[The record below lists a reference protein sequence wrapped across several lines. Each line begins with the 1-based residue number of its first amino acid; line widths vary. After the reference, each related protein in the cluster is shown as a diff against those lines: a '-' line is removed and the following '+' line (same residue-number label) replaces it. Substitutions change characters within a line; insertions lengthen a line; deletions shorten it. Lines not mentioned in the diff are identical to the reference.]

1 MMGDAAGLP
10 LPSASP
16 APAALPAASPATGA
30 TATRVATAG
39 AAQDAAAPGPD
50 ANLLFDLLMGG
61 QQEAA
66 AMALP
71 SAAPAV
77 TRAAAGEHQHEP
89 AVADPLSSV
98 LAQMPQLPQMP
109 QPMPVPAVP
118 TPPPVAVTDPAT
130 AAAAAAAIVA
140 LPFALSTGGQGLPVT
155 APDSA
160 PSASAPFSLPAAV
173 SAAVRPEA
181 GLADAPALRL
191 PPIQQGFVPPAADM
205 AGSPLQEFAAM
216 VADPAAAT
224 VDAATPVS
232 SAPVNAMHA
241 LGAAQPASTPTV
253 APAIPQLS
261 QPADPANG
269 YDDGFSGHVAWLA
282 GQRIGQAEIRV
293 VPEHLG
299 AIDIRLQMD
308 GNNVRAEFH
317 SSQPEVRQAL
327 EASLPRLREMLGQH
341 GLQLA
346 HAGVGQG
353 QSGQRQSGNGSPQ
366 PGHGGG
372 LALPGEA
379 GSPLPPDFR
388 RARGLLD
395 VYA

>member
-16 APAALPAASPATGA
+16 SPAALPAAPATGA

-50 ANLLFDLLMGG
+50 ANLLFDLLMGS
-61 QQEAA
+61 QQEVA

-71 SAAPAV
+71 GAPSAA
-77 TRAAAGEHQHEP
+77 TRAAAGDHHEP
-89 AVADPLSSV
+89 PAADPLLSV
-98 LAQMPQLPQMP
+98 LAQMPQMPQMP
-109 QPMPVPAVP
+109 QPTPVPAVP
-118 TPPPVAVTDPAT
+118 TPPPL
-130 AAAAAAAIVA
+130 AAADATTTAAAAIVA
-140 LPFALSTGGQGLPVT
+140 LPFVLSTGGQGLPVA
-155 APDSA
+155 APESA
-160 PSASAPFSLPAAV
+160 ASASAPFSLPAAV

-191 PPIQQGFVPPAADM
+191 PPAPQGFVPPAAAM
-205 AGSPLQEFAAM
+205 AGPPAQEFAAM
-216 VADPAAAT
+216 VADQAAAT
-224 VDAATPVS
+224 VDTATPGS
-232 SAPVNAMHA
+232 SAPVTAMHA
-241 LGAAQPASTPTV
+241 LGAAQSASTPT
-253 APAIPQLS
+253 AALATPQLS

-269 YDDGFSGHVAWLA
+269 YDDGFSGHVVWLA

-293 VPEHLG
+293 VPDHLG

-327 EASLPRLREMLGQH
+327 EASLPRLREMLGQQ

-353 QSGQRQSGNGSPQ
+353 QSDQRQSGDGAPR